1 MAQSGWWHNDE
12 WHRLQWDNAEDDIG
26 ARCRLPTRLPTRLL
40 ACSPACMPVV
50 QHHVRAAAA
59 PIQVPAG
66 RCLRCCDS
74 AYCPC
79 PRIPAGRGMMAAVR
93 DANLL
98 RSAYPAL
105 RYGWSNCIHEDRK
118 NGVMG

>member
-1 MAQSGWWHNDE
+1 
-12 WHRLQWDNAEDDIG
+12 
-26 ARCRLPTRLPTRLL
+26 
-40 ACSPACMPVV
+40 
-50 QHHVRAAAA
+50 
-59 PIQVPAG
+59 
-66 RCLRCCDS
+66 
-74 AYCPC
+74 
-79 PRIPAGRGMMAAVR
+79 MMAAVR